1 MKLLLLEDDTDYRET
16 MQEYLQSLGYEVTG
30 FENGDAALDAIYA
43 SAFDLLL
50 LDVKV
55 PGTNGY
61 DIVKTIREDN
71 NDIPVIFI
79 TSLTDIDNLS
89 IGYELGCNDYIRK
102 PFASRELRYRVEQV
116 IKQCYFHTGTDHVS
130 LTEGYTYDIR
140 HRQLLHNETP
150 VFLTPKEQK
159 VWEYLITHLGR
170 FVTASELWHEVWDGK
185 DVTEADIRMC
195 IKGIRDK
202 TSPILIVNR
211 RGQGYSIDR
220 K

>member
-16 MQEYLQSLGYEVTG
+16 IGEYLRSLGYEVDC
-30 FENGDAALDAIYA
+30 FENGDDALDAVYA
-43 SAFDLLL
+43 TPYRLLL

-55 PGTNGY
+55 PGRNGY
-61 DIVKTIREDN
+61 EIVKSIREEG

-102 PFASRELRYRVEQV
+102 PFASRELRYRIEQV
-116 IKQCYFHTGTDHVS
+116 LKQFYFRSAQDHVA
-130 LTEGYTYDIR
+130 LADGFAYDIKNR
-140 HRQLLHNETP
+140 TLMRAGVP
-150 VFLTPKEQK
+150 VALTPKEQR
-159 VWEYLITHLGR
+159 VWEYLITRTER
-170 FVTASELWHEVWDGK
+170 FVTSQELWHEVWEGK

-202 TSPILIVNR
+202 TSGSLIVNR
-211 RGQGYSIDR
+211 RGQGYRIDR
-220 K
+220 E